1 MHAMHDTYRCL
12 PIAEVFDS
20 LQGEGRFVGTPM
32 RFIRLAGCSVGE
44 APQSLADDVETPL
57 PILKTGNAA
66 WLCHTYDGR
75 SFFCDTDFKFRE
87 WMNFGN
93 LLDDTWQSH
102 VCLTGGEPLMHGE
115 KLQRFIAEAI
125 ERDIQVHV
133 ETSGTIDL
141 YLPSPDV
148 WVSMSPKLAY
158 LNSMVRRA
166 DEIKLLVGDDFDIG
180 LVPVSIRAHP
190 LVYVQPI
197 NDEMMVRKDNF
208 DRCMGVLRIMPSWHM
223 SVQTHKL
230 LGLR

>member
-1 MHAMHDTYRCL
+1 MAEHDTYRCL

-32 RFIRLAGCSVGE
+32 KFIRLAGCSVGE
-44 APQSLADDVETPL
+44 PETPAQL
-57 PILKTGNAA
+57 GTFPILKTANPA

-87 WMNFGN
+87 WQNFSN
-93 LLDDTWQSH
+93 LLDDTWQEH
-102 VCLTGGEPLMHGE
+102 ICLTGGEPLMHGE
-115 KLQRFIAEAI
+115 KLQRFIAEAL

-133 ETSGTIDL
+133 ETSGTIDI
-141 YLPSPDV
+141 YLPSPHV
-148 WVSMSPKLAY
+148 WVSMSPKLTY
-158 LNSMVRRA
+158 LDSMIQRA
-166 DEIKLLVGDDFDIG
+166 DEIKLLVDEHFDIG
-180 LVPVSIRAHP
+180 LVPPEIRAHP

-208 DRCMGVLRIMPSWHM
+208 DRCMGVLRIMPLWHM